1 MPRGLFLHCAS
12 QMKSLYGK
20 PAHKVAY
27 YLHQHTRDLSVRV
40 RALNV
45 VFVQVMAVGT
55 RNTSMYKMSMA

>member
-12 QMKSLYGK
+12 QMKSFMESPLIKLRIIYTN
-20 PAHKVAY
+20 
-27 YLHQHTRDLSVRV
+27 TRDLSVRV

-45 VFVQVMAVGT
+45 VFVQVMTVGT